1 MAVVPGSTGA
11 VVVVGSA
18 NLDLVATTTRHPLPG
33 ETLIGSDYQE
43 YPGGKGLNQAVAAAR
58 AGAATT
64 FICAIGSDDAGRFLR
79 SVASAEGIDVTAVHN
94 SPETPTGRALIV
106 VDDAGENSIIVI
118 PGSNA
123 ECPPASNL
131 RASDVV
137 LSQLEVPLS
146 TVTETFR
153 NARNIGSTTILNP
166 APAAQLNSSV
176 LSLCDIAIPNEH
188 EIELLGGVAALQD
201 AGVGTIIVTRGAK
214 GIDLHHN
221 GSHISIP
228 SFEVSPVDT
237 TGAGDA
243 FCGTLA
249 AALATGLAIEHACQR
264 ALAAGA
270 LATTTHGAVP
280 SLPFLSDIEAL
291 ISSAS

>member
-1 MAVVPGSTGA
+1 MAVVPGSSGA

-18 NLDLVATTTRHPLPG
+18 NLDLVATTERHPLPG
-33 ETLIGSDYQE
+33 ETLIGGDYQE

-58 AGAATT
+58 AGAVTT
-64 FICAIGSDDAGRFLR
+64 FICAVGNDGAGRFLR

-94 SPETPTGRALIV
+94 SPSAPTGRALIV
-106 VDDAGENSIIVI
+106 VDDAGENSIIVV

-131 RASDVV
+131 SASDVV

-146 TVTETFR
+146 TVTETFI
-153 NARNIGSTTILNP
+153 NARKVGATTILNP
-166 APAAQLNSSV
+166 APATDLDRAL
-176 LSLCDIAIPNEH
+176 LSLCDIVIPNEH
-188 EIELLGGVAALQD
+188 EVVLLGGVAALQE

-221 GSHISIP
+221 GSQTSIA
-228 SFEVSPVDT
+228 SFEVNPVDT

-249 AALATGLAIEHACQR
+249 AALATGLTVEDACQR

-270 LATTTHGAVP
+270 LATTSHGAVP
-280 SLPFLSDIEAL
+280 SLPFLNDIEAL